1 MNNPYSELIQ
11 IIRKEGSGAVVGM
24 KIVDGTV
31 KMLSPLTITVGPME
45 YIGKE
50 VRTMGHYEL
59 YKGDGVVCLRYAEDQ
74 KILILGKG

>member
-1 MNNPYSELIQ
+1 MDPYSQMLHIMRE
-11 IIRKEGSGAVVGM
+11 EGSGAVVGM
-24 KIVDGTV
+24 EIVDGTV
-31 KMLSPLTITVGPME
+31 KTLSPLTITVGGVE
-45 YIGKE
+45 YTGKE